1 MTPVAVTL
9 RWTCAT
15 LDELSPRALYEAL
28 ALRSQVF
35 VVEQNCVFL
44 DPDGDD
50 AREGAWHLLGH
61 GPAGELQVYAR
72 LLAPGCRGPHQPN
85 PRITRVVSSP
95 ASRGTGLGPVLMQRA
110 IAECESRWPAF
121 AIDINAQAHLQR
133 FYEAQGFVVMSE
145 PYDEDGIAHIDMRR
159 PAR

>member
-1 MTPVAVTL
+1 MPSSAPL

-15 LDELSPRALYEAL
+15 LDQLSPRALYEAL
-28 ALRSQVF
+28 VLRSQVF
-35 VVEQNCVFL
+35 VVEQHCVFL

-50 AREGAWHLLGH
+50 PREGAWHLLGH

-95 ASRGTGLGPVLMQRA
+95 AFRGTGLGPVLMQRA
-110 IAECESRWPAF
+110 IAECESRWPGWP
-121 AIDINAQAHLQR
+121 IDINAQAQLQR
-133 FYEAQGFVVMSE
+133 FYEGQGFVVTSA
-145 PYDEDGIAHIDMRR
+145 PYDEDGISHIDMRR
-159 PAR
+159 PAP

>member
-1 MTPVAVTL
+1 MPSSEPL
-9 RWTCAT
+9 RWTCAR
-15 LDELSPRALYEAL
+15 LGDLSPRMLYDAL

-50 AREGAWHLLGH
+50 PREGAWHLLGH

-72 LLAPGCRGPHQPN
+72 LLAPECRGPHQLT

-95 ASRGTGLGPVLMQRA
+95 AWRGTGLGPVLMQRA
-110 IAECESRWPAF
+110 IAECEARWPGLP
-121 AIDINAQAHLQR
+121 IDINAQAQLQR
-133 FYEAQGFVVMSE
+133 FYEGQGFVVTSE
-145 PYDEDGIAHIDMRR
+145 PYDEDGISHIDMRR
-159 PAR
+159 PTP